1 MRIFT
6 VITAAAISLSATTAL
21 AAEGVGEAMAVID
34 AASASG
40 QAGDRTLAVGSR
52 VFVGDLVATDA
63 NGEAQLLFTDGTR
76 MVVGSNSS
84 LRIDEI
90 LFGGNATE
98 NKFAVHALA
107 GAFRFISG
115 DSGDRGYSIRTPSA
129 TISVRGTAFDFT
141 VTPEGET
148 KLLMLQGEAKLCPE
162 DGEDDDC
169 VTVATPCALAQTD
182 SDEGVEEI
190 EAGNRRVRET
200 RKHFPHLQS
209 DATLLEEF
217 RVAGHGCI
225 GGGLSEFALDSQ
237 SIRTPLRI
245 GLLGIGAGAAA
256 CLLADCGSGGPGGPT
271 STNITSNNGTN

>member
-6 VITAAAISLSATTAL
+6 VIAAAAVSLSATTAL

-90 LFGGNATE
+90 LFGGNAAE

-141 VTPEGET
+141 VTPDGET
-148 KLLMLQGEAKLCPE
+148 KMVLLQGEAKLCPE
-162 DGEDDDC
+162 DGEEDDC
-169 VTVATPCALAQTD
+169 VTVATPCAVAQTD

-190 EAGNRRVRET
+190 EAGPRRVRET
-200 RKHFPHLQS
+200 REHFPHLQS
-209 DATLLEEF
+209 DETLLEEF
-217 RVAGHGCI
+217 RVAGHGCAA
-225 GGGLSEFALDSQ
+225 GGLSEFAMDSQ
-237 SIRTPLRI
+237 SIRTAVYAP
-245 GLLGIGAGAAA
+245 LGIIFVGGVA
-256 CLLADCGSGGPGGPT
+256 CLVSEGCGGGSGGPT